1 MGLCFVPLFLSL
13 LCLWF
18 LPLKVFVN
26 LETIPDE
33 MFRTDTVKQAIVGL
47 MRDLRGIAMATNRL
61 VFLIKR
67 D

>member
-1 MGLCFVPLFLSL
+1 MVLCFVSLSRLTL
-13 LCLWF
+13 LVVLS
-18 LPLKVFVN
+18 LKVFVN
-26 LETIPDE
+26 LETVPDG

-61 VFLIKR
+61 VCLIKH